1 MPEFDSVCT
10 MPRITQITLYPIK
23 SCTGISVESA
33 KLDFRG
39 FCDDRCFMLVDIK
52 GRFLTQREHPGM
64 SRIMVSRNGHD
75 WSVQIEGQQKLDLP
89 ASLFTHK
96 ERLVRIWKD
105 QLNVAVASAS
115 YNEWFS
121 DAIGVQC
128 ELVQMNAQ
136 HLRPIKPGRGRID
149 DTVNLA
155 DGSPVLLTS
164 EASLF
169 ALNQRLEDPVPMVRF
184 RPNLVVSAD
193 IAFIED
199 CWRRIRVGEVEF
211 EVGWGCTRCIVTT
224 INPKTA
230 EKHPNGEPIKTLKGF
245 RSGPEGVMFGQN
257 LIPRRLGTVRV
268 GDLVEVIEEI
278 D

>member
-1 MPEFDSVCT
+1 VPEFDSVCT

-39 FCDDRCFMLVDIK
+39 FSDDRCFMLVDIK

-75 WSVQIEGQQKLDLP
+75 WSVQIEGQQKLELP
-89 ASLFTHK
+89 ASLSAHK

-136 HLRPIKPGRGRID
+136 HLRLIKPGRGRID

-169 ALNQRLEDPVPMVRF
+169 ALNQRLEDPMPMVRF

-193 IAFIED
+193 IAFVED

-224 INPKTA
+224 IDPKTA
-230 EKHPNGEPIKTLKGF
+230 KKHPNGEPIKTLKGF

>member
-1 MPEFDSVCT
+1 MPHV
-10 MPRITQITLYPIK
+10 TQIILYPIK
-23 SCTGISVESA
+23 SCTGIFVESA
-33 KLDFRG
+33 KLDVRG
-39 FCDDRCFMLVDIK
+39 FSDDRCFMLVDLK

-64 SRIMVSRNGHD
+64 SRIMLSRNVHD
-75 WSVQIEGQQKLDLP
+75 WSVQIEGQRTLNLP
-89 ASLFTHK
+89 VSLPTDK

-105 QLNVAVASAS
+105 QINITVASAS

-121 DAIGVQC
+121 NAIGLQC
-128 ELVQMNAQ
+128 ELVQMKAQ
-136 HLRPIKPGRGRID
+136 HLRSIQSGRGRID
-149 DTVNLA
+149 DTVSLA

-169 ALNQRLEDPVPMVRF
+169 ALNQRLKDAVPMVRF

-193 IAFIED
+193 VAFVED
-199 CWRRIRVGEVEF
+199 RWRRIRVGEVEF

-224 INPKTA
+224 IDSKTA
-230 EKHPNGEPIKTLKGF
+230 EKNPNGEPIKTLREF

-268 GDLVEVIEEI
+268 GDLIEVLEEI
-278 D
+278 EK